1 MAEGQGDKK
10 HFATERRREQA
21 REEGQITKSA
31 DLSSAAMLVTSL
43 MGLYWLGG
51 PLCESVAGAMIDSL
65 STPNSHAWTPQDGV
79 ERIGFTVLAD
89 LLAAM
94 GFALLLAAV
103 SVLSGIEIT
112 ARNGVLWGLGGFIVF
127 QLAPAFGLAPELPGM
142 PAADLVARQVWWLGT
157 AFATGA
163 GLLAIA
169 KFRNWTAIAAA
180 AVLILLPHIIGAPE
194 LVLQPESG
202 VPAHLATAFAASAL
216 SVGAVFW
223 LTVGPLLGW
232 LNERFARSPSFAFKG
247 AIA

>member
-1 MAEGQGDKK
+1 MKLFQRIFFAAVLAGLAAGIGMSALQQWKVAPLILAAEVHENAEAAAPVHEHD
-10 HFATERRREQA
+10 AT
-21 REEGQITKSA
+21 I
-31 DLSSAAMLVTSL
+31 AAT
-43 MGLYWLGG
+43 
-51 PLCESVAGAMIDSL
+51 VAHEHQHDED
-65 STPNSHAWTPQDGV
+65 AWAPQDGV
-79 ERIGFTVLAD
+79 ERIGFTVLAA
-89 LLAAM
+89 LLASI

-142 PAADLVARQVWWLGT
+142 PAADLAARQVWWLGT

-169 KFRNWTAIAAA
+169 KFRSWTAIAAA

-194 LVLQPESG
+194 LVPQPESG